1 MQFEKS
7 FIDANLPHP
16 LDKEELYSYFEKMK
30 LGDKNARNVIIL
42 HNIRLVISEV
52 EKKFSNT
59 PYDLKELVSVGLIA
73 LIKSV
78 DTFDIS
84 YGFYFSTYAIR
95 CIDNEILAFMRNV
108 SKCLY
113 DISLDQPVSVD
124 EEGKKL
130 IVEDTLVDSDSDFV
144 LDYENNETHK
154 IIREIVSELSD
165 EDKNIIIKYFGF
177 MNHKPMSQVEIANE
191 LGLSQAQVS
200 RNIKKILKKI
210 SIQLATQGII
220 EVSTKSNKAT
230 INNVKQEESVTSRRL
245 KTIYEYFNKYTRD
258 QINEML
264 SKLSEEEKL
273 LILLRYGTNL
283 DDPISSDEWDK
294 KKSNQYY
301 GKLVPKMKKLLVNPY
316 YTSQKDRIRVI
327 KKI

>member
-16 LDKEELYSYFEKMK
+16 LEKEELYSYFEKMK
-30 LGDKNARNVIIL
+30 LGDKNARDVIIL
-42 HNIRLVISEV
+42 HNVRLVISEV
-52 EKKFSNT
+52 VTKFSNT
-59 PYDLKELVSVGLIA
+59 PYDLRDLVSVGLIA

-84 YGFYFSTYAIR
+84 YGFYFATYAIR
-95 CIDNEILAFMRNV
+95 CIDNEILVFMRNA
-108 SKCLY
+108 SKYLY
-113 DISLDQPVSVD
+113 DTSLDQPVSID
-124 EEGKKL
+124 DEGKKL
-130 IVEDTLVDSDSDFV
+130 KIEDTLVDSNADFV

-154 IIREIVSELSD
+154 IIRKIVNELSD
-165 EDKNIIIKYFGF
+165 DDRNLITKYFGF
-177 MNHKPMSQVEIANE
+177 MDRKPMSQGEIANE
-191 LGLSQAQVS
+191 LGLSQSQVS
-200 RNIKKILKKI
+200 RNIKKVLKKI
-210 SIQLATQGII
+210 SIQLETQGVI
-220 EVSTKSNKAT
+220 EVSTKSNKVT
-230 INNVKQEESVTSRRL
+230 VNNVKQEGNVSSRRL

-273 LILLRYGTNL
+273 LVLLRYGTNL

-294 KKSNQYY
+294 EKSNQYY